1 LSWFPHRGSVAVL
14 AGLLVL
20 TACTAEYRD
29 PLADVEHTGLATGE
43 PMDLSVLTYNIEY
56 SGDESTD
63 AVIEDVGADVVG
75 VLESYNRLPEI
86 AERTGYPYY
95 NLSLQL
101 LSKYPI
107 HEPSGADGLYALIE
121 VQPGYVV
128 AMFNTHLDYV
138 RYGPRLYLA
147 GMPVDEVVASENEV
161 RTSSIEVLTPDVA
174 TLLDEGYPVFLTG
187 DLNQPSSLDYSE
199 ATVGMREGVTE
210 PIPWPVSETLL
221 DVGLRDTFREIHPD
235 PVENP
240 GLTHGNPDFREG
252 GFGDRIDYLY
262 AGGPAVTQ
270 TSELVGEV
278 GGPNVD
284 REYDP
289 WTSDHRA
296 VLSTFEVTPIELRQ
310 TLSLER
316 RLLTEGEELGVLV
329 HAPGSEESTVSVVPE
344 GGSADAAIVSE
355 TVTGETGETSFDT
368 GALDPAGYDI
378 VLLDADGAELER
390 NSFWV
395 RSEDDDVALSTDRTA
410 YAVGEPIEVTWDD
423 GPANR
428 WDWIGVYKASAANPK
443 QDDYLL
449 WGYTGGHD
457 AGALP
462 PTVFGAMTMGP
473 DSQGRPWPLPPG
485 DYQIHYLLADQ
496 YDSAGYVEVT
506 VE

>member
-1 LSWFPHRGSVAVL
+1 VSGFRRRASVAAL
-14 AGLLVL
+14 AALLVL
-20 TACTAEYRD
+20 TACTAEYRG
-29 PLADVEHTGLATGE
+29 PLADIESTGLASGE

-63 AVIEDVGADVVG
+63 AVIEDLDADVVG

-107 HEPSGADGLYALIE
+107 HEPSGAEGLYALIE

-138 RYGPRLYLA
+138 RYGPRLYLG
-147 GMPVDEVVASENEV
+147 GMPVDELIASENEV
-161 RTSSIEVLTPDVA
+161 RTSSIEVLTPDMSE
-174 TLLDEGYPVFLTG
+174 LLEDGYPVFLTG
-187 DLNQPSSLDYSE
+187 DLNQPSSLDYTE
-199 ATVGMREGVTE
+199 ETVGLRQGVDE

-221 DVGLRDTFREIHPD
+221 GIGMRDTFREVHPD
-235 PVENP
+235 VVENP
-240 GLTHGNPDFREG
+240 GLTHGNPDFRKG

-270 TSELVGEV
+270 TSEIVGEV

-284 REYDP
+284 REYEP

-296 VLSTFEVTPIELRQ
+296 VLSTFEVTPVELRQ
-310 TLSLER
+310 TLSLDR
-316 RLLTEGEELGVLV
+316 RLLTEGEELGVLF
-329 HAPGSEESTVSVVPE
+329 HAPGSDGATISVVPE
-344 GGSADAAIVSE
+344 DGSVDVAVATEA
-355 TVTGETGETSFDT
+355 VTGESGDTSFDT
-368 GALDPAGYDI
+368 GELDPSGYDI
-378 VLLDADGAELER
+378 VLLDAEGTELER

-395 RSEDDDVALSTDRTA
+395 RSETEDVALSTDRAT
-410 YAVGEPIEVTWDD
+410 YGVGEPIEVTWDD

-428 WDWIGVYKASAANPK
+428 WDWIGVYEASAADPK

-496 YDSAGYVEVT
+496 YNSAGFVEVT